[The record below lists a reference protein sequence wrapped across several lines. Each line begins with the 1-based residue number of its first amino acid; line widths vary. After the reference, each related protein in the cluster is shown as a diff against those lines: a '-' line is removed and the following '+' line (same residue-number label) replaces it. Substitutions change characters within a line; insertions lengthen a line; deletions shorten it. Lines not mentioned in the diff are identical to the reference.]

1 MPPVIGDSDSSSA
14 AVLGT
19 NTAGTGPGVMGESK
33 SLVGVWGVSH
43 DPHNAGVMG
52 VNDGGGWGVTG
63 RSPNQVGVSGESTSG
78 LGVHGISVSNAG
90 VVGESTGLD
99 GISGISHA
107 RHNAGVLGINDGGG
121 WGVTGRSA
129 NVGVSGEC
137 LSTSGVGVHGKGGV
151 LAGLFEGSVKVVGE
165 LYSEGSSAARFFGPV
180 EIHGQTTI
188 DGNIALNGSMTV
200 QSGGDVIFADFAEH
214 FEPILGQILE
224 PGAVVVLTDTGQIR
238 PCDSEYDTRVVGVVS
253 GAGTYR
259 PAMIL
264 DRRPGA
270 TTEPPV
276 ALMGKVY
283 CMVDATDSR
292 IRAGDL
298 LTSSSRPG
306 HAMGAGDR
314 ARRTGAVIGKALQ
327 PLAAGAGLIPILVTL
342 Q

>member
-1 MPPVIGDSDSSSA
+1 
-14 AVLGT
+14 
-19 NTAGTGPGVMGESK
+19 
-33 SLVGVWGVSH
+33 
-43 DPHNAGVMG
+43 
-52 VNDGGGWGVTG
+52 
-63 RSPNQVGVSGESTSG
+63 
-78 LGVHGISVSNAG
+78 
-90 VVGESTGLD
+90 
-99 GISGISHA
+99 
-107 RHNAGVLGINDGGG
+107 
-121 WGVTGRSA
+121 
-129 NVGVSGEC
+129 
-137 LSTSGVGVHGKGGV
+137 
-151 LAGLFEGSVKVVGE
+151 
-165 LYSEGSSAARFFGPV
+165 
-180 EIHGQTTI
+180 
-188 DGNIALNGSMTV
+188 
-200 QSGGDVIFADFAEH
+200 
-214 FEPILGQILE
+214 
-224 PGAVVVLTDTGQIR
+224 VLTDTGQIR

-283 CMVDATDSR
+283 CMVDATDSP